1 MYKIADLLISF
12 FYCRLQYL
20 INLCI
25 ICLVIQG
32 VECVFMVIDKG
43 YVSDLF
49 DIRGSEDEYLYS
61 GGYQLAVFFGG
72 YGCKEFDN

>member
-1 MYKIADLLISF
+1 
-12 FYCRLQYL
+12 
-20 INLCI
+20 
-25 ICLVIQG
+25 
-32 VECVFMVIDKG
+32 MVIDKG